1 MKKYS
6 SIGDILADDPFDLLK
21 VKPSTSSTIT
31 ADERLLN
38 SFEEINKFYEEN
50 DREPSPN
57 IENISEQQLYFRLK
71 AIRNDNTKVLALSE
85 IDTHGLLKTEQ
96 KEISTLG
103 DVIEDDSLGLLNDD
117 PENIFSL
124 KHVKSYSERKNAD
137 FVAKR
142 KPCKDFHK
150 YEPLFKKIHNDI
162 KNNFRSTISF
172 DIKQLDENNFY
183 ILNGIM
189 LYVSSI
195 NNDMKNI
202 GDKSRNRGRT
212 KIIFE
217 NGTESNMRFR
227 SLAKQLRLNGRSITK
242 NKKQLEKIFTNKETN
257 INSEDVASG
266 YVYILKSKSDKEEIS
281 LIDNLYKIGFSSVE
295 IEERIKNAKNEP
307 TYLMAPVSVI
317 TYFECYN
324 FNPKQLEQSLHG
336 FFGDSQLS
344 VDVYDNDGIR
354 HNPKEWFIAPL
365 KVIERAAEMMIS
377 GDIVNYRYDRNQQ
390 KILSI

>member
-21 VKPSTSSTIT
+21 LKPSKSSTVT

-38 SFEEINKFYEEN
+38 SFEEINKFYKEN
-50 DREPSPN
+50 NREPSPN

-85 IDTHGLLKTEQ
+85 IDTHGLLKTEP
-96 KEISTLG
+96 KKISTFS
-103 DVIEDDSLGLLNDD
+103 DIIEDDSLGLLNDD
-117 PENIFSL
+117 PENIFNL

-137 FVAKR
+137 FVARR

-150 YEPLFKKIHNDI
+150 YEPLFKKIQNDI
-162 KNNFRSTISF
+162 KNNLRSSISF

-281 LIDNLYKIGFSSVE
+281 LIDNLFKIGFSSVE
-295 IEERIKNAKNEP
+295 VEERIKNAKNEP

-344 VDVYDNDGIR
+344 VDVFDNDGIR

-365 KVIERAAEMMIS
+365 EVIERAAEMMIS
-377 GDIVNYRYDRNQQ
+377 GDIVNYRYDKNQQ
-390 KILSI
+390 KILSV